1 MATSW
6 RVLRVTLL
14 LFLLVRC
21 LSVAS
26 ITLIDDADD
35 DLEGLEELLAIDEE
49 EEQKGGGGDGGG
61 ASSRS
66 SEAELLR
73 RAQRIVLEL
82 SNENAKKVVDS
93 NEAVLLLGYTPW
105 CPRSAELMPRFAEAA
120 TTLREMGSSL
130 VVAKLDAERHA
141 KAASLLGI
149 KGFPTILL
157 FANGTALAYR
167 GGFTKEEIVIW
178 ARKKTGVPVIRL
190 SSINDAEEFLRQHQI
205 FIVGLFEKYEGPEHV
220 EFVKAATTDN
230 EIQFVETNDINIAKV
245 LFPEVGTEK
254 KFIGLVKSEPE
265 RYEKFVDNFE
275 EQKILQF
282 VDYNKFPLVTVLTE
296 LNSAR
301 VYSTAIKLQ
310 VFIFAAANEFKDLYP
325 LLQDVARPYKTNI
338 MFVYVDNA
346 EDNLAK
352 PFLTLYGLEAEKP
365 IVTAFDNRI
374 GSKYLL
380 ESDLTR
386 NTLEEF
392 CSGLLHGY
400 LPPYFKSE
408 PIPNEKGLIEKVV
421 GKTFDAS
428 VLDSSEN
435 IFLEV
440 YTPWCFDCEATS
452 KQIEKLAKHFKG
464 LENLKFA
471 RIDASSNEHP
481 KLQIN
486 NYPTLLFYPARDKSN
501 PIKVSKKLSL
511 KELIAF
517 INKNIRSD
525 DGRGITDSLA
535 CNTKNVWKNDLE
547 SQFKSLGMLS
557 SIDRIKKIGGLPVI
571 SSSSSTPKEKTSD
584 LSVNLPVEAYSGAR
598 YLWPVRQQELG
609 VDLRNDMFLSVLSRL
624 PSQIPTNALLT
635 GIGVYCLQYGE
646 TPLHMAAKNGCSESA
661 RLLLAHGASLE
672 AKANASPLNS
682 IALFNGMTPL
692 HLAVWHAL
700 RAEDCIT
707 VSTLL
712 DYNADCSVKDNEGMT
727 PLSHLS
733 EGAGNEKLQGL
744 LCRHIEEQRKRKAI
758 ESCSEAKAKMA
769 EFEAA
774 ISNVVGLQELKMQL
788 RRWARG
794 MLFDEKRRAL
804 GLSIAPRRPP
814 HMAFLGNPGTGKTM
828 VARVLGKLLHMVGI
842 LPTDNVTEVQRTD
855 LVGEFVG
862 HTGPKTRRKINEAE
876 GGILF
881 VDEAYR
887 LIPMQ
892 KADDKDYGLEA
903 LEEIMSVMDSGKV
916 VVIFAGYSE
925 PMKRVIES
933 NEGFRRRVT
942 KYFYFDDFSTT
953 ELAQIL
959 HIKMN
964 HQDQNSL
971 LHGFNLHPT
980 CSIEAVAKLID
991 RETTEK
997 QRREMNGGLIDPLL
1011 ANARENLDLRLD
1023 FDCSDTDGLVT
1034 ITMEDLM
1041 AGLRLLS

>member
-61 ASSRS
+61 ASNRS
-66 SEAELLR
+66 SEADLLR

-105 CPRSAELMPRFAEAA
+105 CPKSAELMPRFAEAA

-157 FANGTALAYR
+157 FTNGTALAYR

-296 LNSAR
+296 QNSAR
-301 VYSTAIKLQ
+301 VYSSTIKLQ

-392 CSGLLHGY
+392 CSGLLYGY

-421 GKTFDAS
+421 GKTFNAS

-486 NYPTLLFYPARDKSN
+486 NYPTLLFYPAGDKSN
-501 PIKVSKKLSL
+501 PIKVSKKSNL

-525 DGRGITDSLA
+525 DGRGITDIITHDESFQNPAAAAAAELIKWLLKKHNSIKRQEEDGGRN
-535 CNTKNVWKNDLE
+535 NTHDN
-547 SQFKSLGMLS
+547 
-557 SIDRIKKIGGLPVI
+557 
-571 SSSSSTPKEKTSD
+571 EKFLD
-584 LSVNLPVEAYSGAR
+584 HRYSGA
-598 YLWPVRQQELG
+598 Y
-609 VDLRNDMFLSVLSRL
+609 
-624 PSQIPTNALLT
+624 
-635 GIGVYCLQYGE
+635 
-646 TPLHMAAKNGCSESA
+646 
-661 RLLLAHGASLE
+661 GAS
-672 AKANASPLNS
+672 NS
-682 IALFNGMTPL
+682 
-692 HLAVWHAL
+692 
-700 RAEDCIT
+700 
-707 VSTLL
+707 
-712 DYNADCSVKDNEGMT
+712 
-727 PLSHLS
+727 
-733 EGAGNEKLQGL
+733 
-744 LCRHIEEQRKRKAI
+744 
-758 ESCSEAKAKMA
+758 
-769 EFEAA
+769 
-774 ISNVVGLQELKMQL
+774 
-788 RRWARG
+788 
-794 MLFDEKRRAL
+794 
-804 GLSIAPRRPP
+804 
-814 HMAFLGNPGTGKTM
+814 
-828 VARVLGKLLHMVGI
+828 
-842 LPTDNVTEVQRTD
+842 
-855 LVGEFVG
+855 
-862 HTGPKTRRKINEAE
+862 
-876 GGILF
+876 
-881 VDEAYR
+881 
-887 LIPMQ
+887 
-892 KADDKDYGLEA
+892 
-903 LEEIMSVMDSGKV
+903 
-916 VVIFAGYSE
+916 
-925 PMKRVIES
+925 
-933 NEGFRRRVT
+933 
-942 KYFYFDDFSTT
+942 
-953 ELAQIL
+953 
-959 HIKMN
+959 
-964 HQDQNSL
+964 
-971 LHGFNLHPT
+971 
-980 CSIEAVAKLID
+980 
-991 RETTEK
+991 
-997 QRREMNGGLIDPLL
+997 
-1011 ANARENLDLRLD
+1011 
-1023 FDCSDTDGLVT
+1023 
-1034 ITMEDLM
+1034 
-1041 AGLRLLS
+1041 

>member
-205 FIVGLFEKYEGPEHV
+205 FIIGLFEKYEGPEHV

-265 RYEKFVDNFE
+265 RYEKFVENFE

-301 VYSTAIKLQ
+301 VYSSAIKLQ

-408 PIPNEKGLIEKVV
+408 PIPNEKALIEKVV

-501 PIKVSKKLSL
+501 PIKVSKKSSL

-525 DGRGITDSLA
+525 DGRGITDSDH
-535 CNTKNVWKNDLE
+535 N
-547 SQFKSLGMLS
+547 
-557 SIDRIKKIGGLPVI
+557 KK
-571 SSSSSTPKEKTSD
+571 D
-584 LSVNLPVEAYSGAR
+584 
-598 YLWPVRQQELG
+598 EL
-609 VDLRNDMFLSVLSRL
+609 
-624 PSQIPTNALLT
+624 
-635 GIGVYCLQYGE
+635 
-646 TPLHMAAKNGCSESA
+646 
-661 RLLLAHGASLE
+661 
-672 AKANASPLNS
+672 
-682 IALFNGMTPL
+682 
-692 HLAVWHAL
+692 
-700 RAEDCIT
+700 
-707 VSTLL
+707 
-712 DYNADCSVKDNEGMT
+712 
-727 PLSHLS
+727 
-733 EGAGNEKLQGL
+733 
-744 LCRHIEEQRKRKAI
+744 
-758 ESCSEAKAKMA
+758 
-769 EFEAA
+769 
-774 ISNVVGLQELKMQL
+774 
-788 RRWARG
+788 
-794 MLFDEKRRAL
+794 
-804 GLSIAPRRPP
+804 
-814 HMAFLGNPGTGKTM
+814 
-828 VARVLGKLLHMVGI
+828 
-842 LPTDNVTEVQRTD
+842 
-855 LVGEFVG
+855 
-862 HTGPKTRRKINEAE
+862 
-876 GGILF
+876 
-881 VDEAYR
+881 
-887 LIPMQ
+887 
-892 KADDKDYGLEA
+892 
-903 LEEIMSVMDSGKV
+903 
-916 VVIFAGYSE
+916 
-925 PMKRVIES
+925 
-933 NEGFRRRVT
+933 
-942 KYFYFDDFSTT
+942 
-953 ELAQIL
+953 
-959 HIKMN
+959 
-964 HQDQNSL
+964 
-971 LHGFNLHPT
+971 
-980 CSIEAVAKLID
+980 
-991 RETTEK
+991 
-997 QRREMNGGLIDPLL
+997 
-1011 ANARENLDLRLD
+1011 
-1023 FDCSDTDGLVT
+1023 
-1034 ITMEDLM
+1034 
-1041 AGLRLLS
+1041 